1 MTVWLVRAGRYGER
15 ENLAL
20 EQGLSVIGWEELP
33 DLAIVSSREALE
45 ALMRETYPDA
55 GDGRIRNNI
64 AQVWAFRERI
74 QVGDLVMLPL
84 KQQSAIAIGKIAGPY
99 AYRPDLPADA
109 RHTRLTT
116 WIKTDI
122 PRSKFDQDLLYSL
135 GAFMTVCQIKR
146 NNAEER
152 IKAILAGQAPP
163 KPVPEDSDQEGS
175 APVDLE
181 LFAQDDISQFIG
193 QKFKGHELTRL
204 VDEILKAQDYVTE
217 RSPEGADGG
226 IDIVAGAGPMGF
238 DAPRLGVQVKSSD
251 TSVDVKVLR
260 ELQGALKNFGADQ
273 GLLVS
278 WGGFTG
284 PLLKEARRMHFE
296 IRLWDAGDLVY
307 NLLRHYDA
315 LSPEVQTDLPLKRI
329 WVRVPE
335 SEDAASRGRT

>member
-1 MTVWLVRAGRYGER
+1 MTVWLVRAGRYGES

-33 DLAIVSSREALE
+33 DLAGVTSKDGLE

-55 GDGRIRNNI
+55 GDGRIRNTT
-64 AQVWAFRERI
+64 AQVWSFRERM
-74 QVGDLVMLPL
+74 QVGDLVTLPL
-84 KQQSAIAIGKIAGPY
+84 KHQSAIAIGKITGPY
-99 AYRPDLPADA
+99 AFRPDLPPDA
-109 RHTRLTT
+109 RHVRPTT

-122 PRSKFDQDLLYSL
+122 PRSKFDRDLLYSL
-135 GAFMTVCQIKR
+135 GAFLTVCQIKR

-152 IKAILAGQAPP
+152 IKAILAGQPMPTPAF
-163 KPVPEDSDQEGS
+163 PEGDEEDT

-204 VDEILKAQDYVTE
+204 VDEILLAQGYVTE

-251 TSVDVKVLR
+251 TPVEVKVLR

-284 PLLKEARRMHFE
+284 ALLKEARRMHFE
-296 IRLWDAGDLVY
+296 IRLWDAGDIVD
-307 NLLRHYDA
+307 NLLRHYDT
-315 LSPEVQTDLPLKRI
+315 LSPEIQTDVPLKRI

-335 SEDAASRGRT
+335 SEGSE

>member
-1 MTVWLVRAGRYGER
+1 MTVWLVRAGSYGER
-15 ENLAL
+15 ETLAL
-20 EQGLSVIGWEELP
+20 EQGLSVVGWEGLP
-33 DLAIVSSREALE
+33 DLSKVDTREALE
-45 ALMRETYPDA
+45 ELIRESYPDA
-55 GDGRIRNNI
+55 GKGRVSNWTG
-64 AQVWAFRERI
+64 QLWSFRERM
-74 QVGDLVMLPL
+74 QVGDLVVLPL
-84 KQQSAIAIGKIAGPY
+84 KKQSAIAIGKISGSY
-99 AYRPDLPADA
+99 AFRPDLPADA
-109 RHTRLTT
+109 RHVRPTK

-135 GAFMTVCQIKR
+135 GAFLTVCQIKR

-152 IKAILAGQAPP
+152 IKAILAGQKPP
-163 KPVPEDSDQEGS
+163 ALLVQEDEEGV

-181 LFAQDDISQFIG
+181 QYAQDDISAFIG

-204 VDEILKAQDYVTE
+204 VDEILKAQGYYTVV
-217 RSPEGADGG
+217 SPEGADGG

-238 DAPRLGVQVKSSD
+238 DSPRLGVQVKSSD

-284 PLLKEARRMHFE
+284 ALLKEARRMHFE
-296 IRLWDAGDLVY
+296 IRLWDAGDIVD

-315 LSPEVQTDLPLKRI
+315 LSPEIQTDLPLKRT
-329 WVRVPE
+329 WMRVP
-335 SEDAASRGRT
+335 DAGGDEA